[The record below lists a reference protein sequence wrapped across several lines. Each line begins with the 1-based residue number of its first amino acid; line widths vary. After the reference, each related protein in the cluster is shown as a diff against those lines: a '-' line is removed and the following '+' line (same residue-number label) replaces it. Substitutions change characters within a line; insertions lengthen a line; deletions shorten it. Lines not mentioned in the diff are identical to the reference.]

1 VAVAVAVALA
11 LPRGDAG
18 RGDARQALQPLIEIR
33 PSRPAE
39 TGIWLDRA
47 EVRRLPMAGPAWQN
61 VREEA
66 SRPLSSPHVS
76 DQNSQHDTSTL
87 AVALVAVRTGNP
99 AYRRKAAEAIDSAIG
114 TEHAP
119 SEAGSRH
126 LPICRNATS
135 YVIAAD
141 LIDLHDYD
149 AELDDEFRRWIQAL
163 RDTPYGSDD
172 PARLIHEDRSNNH
185 GTMCGA
191 ARAAISRYLGDELE
205 LVRTAQVLKGWM
217 GDRRSYRFEE
227 YPSGAD
233 TYMPDAADP
242 RPVNPPGATKGGH
255 NLDGLLPAEH
265 ARCGTFRWPPCY
277 TSYVWGGLAGAVVT
291 AEILRRWGYA
301 DVFEWESRALLR
313 AYRRL
318 YELSKTDSVWWQQA
332 TTDDDT
338 WQPWLVNQVYGTD
351 FPAVSPSTPGKNM
364 GWTDWT
370 HRTGGSAKRMGP
382 SAEPE

>member
-1 VAVAVAVALA
+1 VALA
-11 LPRGDAG
+11 LPRGDA
-18 RGDARQALQPLIEIR
+18 RQPRQPPIEIR

-39 TGIWLDRA
+39 PGIWLDRA

-61 VREEA
+61 VFGEA
-66 SRPLSSPHVS
+66 SGPLPSPHVS

-87 AVALVAVRTGNP
+87 AVALVAVRTGNR
-99 AYRRKAAEAIDSAIG
+99 AYRRKAAEAIDSAMG

-119 SEAGSRH
+119 SAAGSRH
-126 LPICRNATS
+126 LPVCRNATS

-149 AELDDEFRRWIQAL
+149 AELDDEFRRWIRAL

-172 PARLIHEDRSNNH
+172 PTRLVHESRSNNH

-191 ARAAISRYLGDELE
+191 ARAAISRYLGDDFE

-233 TYMPDAADP
+233 SYMPDAADP
-242 RPVNPPGATKGGH
+242 RPVNPPGAAKHGH
-255 NLDGLLPAEH
+255 NVDGLLPAEH
-265 ARCGTFRWPPCY
+265 ARCGTFHWPPCY
-277 TSYVWGGLAGAVVT
+277 TFYVWGGLAGAVVT
-291 AEILRRWGYA
+291 AEILRRAGYA

-318 YELSKTDSVWWQQA
+318 YELSKMDSVWWQEA
-332 TTDDDT
+332 TTGDDS

-351 FPAVSPSTPGKNM
+351 FPAVSPSNPGKNM

-370 HRTGGSAKRMGP
+370 HRTGPSAERTGP
-382 SAEPE
+382 SAEPKSPSAAPK